1 MTGQRFKPL
10 FLLLLLS
17 ATACATYHPLPLD
30 KKAEAQ
36 ALAPPDMGRV
46 TVEAAQI
53 HHPLLKPVHLDLA
66 RGLTPDEL
74 AIVAVLT
81 NPQLRAV
88 RDQRGLAH
96 AQVIQAGLLPN
107 PVASY
112 GQDKPTGGSDQGTVT
127 AYTTGMG
134 FDLTSLLTYSLR
146 KEAAKSQAQA
156 VDLDVA
162 WQEWQVAQAARMAA
176 YHLLAL
182 REQVPFARKGMEEA
196 QQTLDAMHAAAK
208 AGAVSQA
215 DEALALSAFEQ
226 ARQTFL
232 LLSEAETRA
241 RQDLNQMLGL
251 PPGSKPPL
259 REEATL
265 PDWRAIPDEQLLV
278 RGLADRRLD
287 LLAFKKGYESQD
299 TQLRIAIRSQFP
311 NIGIDLSHS
320 RDTSNIV
327 TTGYGVAI
335 SLPIFDRNQGRIA
348 YERATRRQMYDE
360 FQSRLFDARAQV
372 AQILSRLDSVR
383 RQLATA
389 EDTLSS
395 LRTTAEGY
403 EKAKA
408 SGAVDLV
415 SAQNAQ
421 QAYLSQAMTVASL
434 KAERAD
440 LGVALEVASGEVLPA
455 DTMGA
460 ATPKGGNRP

>member
-1 MTGQRFKPL
+1 MTGHRFKAL
-10 FLLLLLS
+10 LILLLLS
-17 ATACATYHPLPLD
+17 AAACATYHPLPLD
-30 KKAEAQ
+30 QKAEAQ

-46 TVEAAQI
+46 TLEAAQI
-53 HHPLLKPVHLDLA
+53 HHPLLKPVHLDVA
-66 RGLTPDEL
+66 KGLTPDEL
-74 AIVAVLT
+74 AVVAVLT

-112 GQDKPTGGSDQGTVT
+112 GQDKPTGGNDQGTVT
-127 AYTTGMG
+127 AYSTGIG

-146 KEAAKSQAQA
+146 KEAAKREAQA
-156 VDLDVA
+156 ADLDVA

-182 REQVPFARKGMEEA
+182 REQLPLARKGMEEA
-196 QQTLDAMHAAAK
+196 RRSFDAMRTAAR

-215 DEALALSAFEQ
+215 DEASARAAFEQ

-232 LLSEAETRA
+232 LLREAHTRA

-251 PPGSKPPL
+251 PPGEATPL
-259 REEATL
+259 REGSPL
-265 PDWRAIPDEQLLV
+265 PAWRDPPSEPALV
-278 RGLADRRLD
+278 SGLSSRRLD
-287 LLAFKKGYESQD
+287 LLAFQKGYESQD
-299 TQLRIAIRSQFP
+299 ARLRIAIRSQFP
-311 NIGIDLSHS
+311 NIGIDLSHA
-320 RDTSNIV
+320 RDTGNVV

-335 SLPIFDRNQGRIA
+335 SLPLFDRNQGRIA

-360 FQSRLFDARAQV
+360 YQSRLFDARAQV
-372 AQILSRLDSVR
+372 AQIISRLDSVQ

-389 EDTLSS
+389 EETLSS

-421 QAYLSQAMTVASL
+421 QAYLSQAMAVASL

-440 LGVALEVASGEVLPA
+440 LGVALEVASGEYLPA
-455 DTMGA
+455 DAMGGA
-460 ATPKGGNRP
+460 SPKGGDRP

>member
-1 MTGQRFKPL
+1 MTGPRFKPL
-10 FLLLLLS
+10 FLLLLLG
-17 ATACATYHPLPLD
+17 AEACATYHPLPLD

-46 TVEAAQI
+46 TLEAAQI

-66 RGLTPDEL
+66 KGLTPDEL
-74 AIVAVLT
+74 AVVAVLT

-112 GQDKPTGGSDQGTVT
+112 GLDKPTGGNDQGTVT
-127 AYTTGMG
+127 AYTTGIG

-162 WQEWQVAQAARMAA
+162 WQEWQVAQATRMAA
-176 YHLLAL
+176 YRLLAL
-182 REQVPFARKGMEEA
+182 REQLPLARKGMVEA
-196 QQTLDAMHAAAK
+196 QRSLDAMTSAAK
-208 AGAVSQA
+208 SGAVSQA
-215 DEALALSAFEQ
+215 EEASARAAFEQ
-226 ARQTFL
+226 ARQTYL
-232 LLSEAETRA
+232 LASEGETRA

-259 REEATL
+259 REGATL
-265 PDWRAIPDEQLLV
+265 PDWRDIPDEQVLV
-278 RGLADRRLD
+278 QGLADRRLD

-299 TQLRIAIRSQFP
+299 SRLRIAIRSQFP
-311 NIGIDLSHS
+311 NIGIDVGHA

-327 TTGYGVAI
+327 TTGYGIAI

-360 FQSRLFDARAQV
+360 YQSRLFDARAQV
-372 AQILSRLDSVR
+372 AQIMARLDSVH
-383 RQLATA
+383 RQL
-389 EDTLSS
+389 
-395 LRTTAEGY
+395 RTAEGTLAALLGAAKGY
-403 EKAKA
+403 ETAL
-408 SGAVDLV
+408 STGAVDLI

-421 QAYLSQAMTVASL
+421 QAYISQGMSVAAL

-440 LGVALEVASGEVLPA
+440 LGIALELASGEYLPA
-455 DTMGA
+455 DGL
-460 ATPKGGNRP
+460 GGGSIHGGRKP

>member
-1 MTGQRFKPL
+1 MTGPRFKPL
-10 FLLLLLS
+10 FLFLLLG
-17 ATACATYHPLPLD
+17 AEACATYHPLPLD

-46 TVEAAQI
+46 TLEAAQI

-66 RGLTPDEL
+66 KGLTPDEL
-74 AIVAVLT
+74 AVVAVLT

-112 GQDKPTGGSDQGTVT
+112 GLDKPTGGNDQGTVT
-127 AYTTGMG
+127 AYATGIG

-176 YHLLAL
+176 YRLLAL
-182 REQVPFARKGMEEA
+182 EEQLPLARKGMVEA
-196 QQTLDAMHAAAK
+196 RRSLDAMTSAAK
-208 AGAVSQA
+208 SGAVSQA
-215 DEALALSAFEQ
+215 EEASARATFEQ
-226 ARQTFL
+226 ARQTYL
-232 LLSEAETRA
+232 LASEGETRA

-259 REEATL
+259 REGATL
-265 PDWRAIPDEQLLV
+265 PDWRDIPDEQLLV
-278 RGLADRRLD
+278 QGLADRRLD
-287 LLAFKKGYESQD
+287 LLAFRKGYESQD
-299 TQLRIAIRSQFP
+299 TQLRIAVRSQFP

-327 TTGYGVAI
+327 TTGYGIGI

-360 FQSRLFDARAQV
+360 YQSRLFDARAQV
-372 AQILSRLDSVR
+372 ALILSRLDSVQ

-395 LRTTAEGY
+395 LRATAEGY

-408 SGAVDLV
+408 TGAVDLV

-440 LGVALEVASGEVLPA
+440 LGIAIEVASGEYLPA
-455 DTMGA
+455 DAMGA
-460 ATPKGGNRP
+460 AALKAESRP